1 MKGFKNMTTSISMPR
16 NSSYTK
22 VLSGNKPLE
31 GFLLKAVD
39 FYGKELMTTRMF
51 NTLKIKVHVRKT
63 VLKRGVS
70 GAVINNCK
78 GSIKQNEYLITL
90 DYNES
95 CNDILKT
102 LAHEMVH
109 VMQIATKKLQYRY
122 WKSDKKLHF
131 RWNGEEMGELSKF
144 PYRNQPHEIE
154 AKERQDKLFMK
165 FYYYFIMNK
174 KSEQYK
180 LRNKYR

>member
-1 MKGFKNMTTSISMPR
+1 MKTSISMPR

-63 VLKRGVS
+63 VLKKGVS
-70 GAVINNCK
+70 GTVINNCK

-90 DYNES
+90 D
-95 CNDILKT
+95 
-102 LAHEMVH
+102 
-109 VMQIATKKLQYRY
+109 
-122 WKSDKKLHF
+122 F

-154 AKERQDKLFMK
+154 ARERQDKLFMK

-180 LRNKYR
+180 LRNIIG